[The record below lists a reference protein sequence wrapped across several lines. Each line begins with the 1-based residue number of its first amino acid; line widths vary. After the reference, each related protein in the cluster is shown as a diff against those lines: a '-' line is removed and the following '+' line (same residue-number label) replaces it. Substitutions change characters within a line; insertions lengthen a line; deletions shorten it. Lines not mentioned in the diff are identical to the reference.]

1 MMTAR
6 RREITDCT
14 DRYRSLRNFYL
25 ADRRRR
31 ASREDDIGLWWRV
44 GVHGPLYRAA
54 WVRDTGELY
63 VTRLGGRHHDVGEGL
78 VLGCAEDRGQL
89 EEALQGW
96 QGACPTP
103 DSMAG
108 LRRRAAGLGAGRSR
122 HPGPR
127 RSPRGVGARDPPGRR
142 GRAPRGGREGGRGS
156 VGAR

>member
-44 GVHGPLYRAA
+44 GLHGPLYRAA

-63 VTRLGGRHHDVGEGL
+63 VTRLGGRHHDVGEVL

-96 QGACPTP
+96 QDACPTP
-103 DSMAG
+103 DSMTW
-108 LRRRAAGLGAGRSR
+108 LRRRAAGLMA
-122 HPGPR
+122 
-127 RSPRGVGARDPPGRR
+127 A
-142 GRAPRGGREGGRGS
+142 
-156 VGAR
+156 